1 MDKSNNS
8 TKSIYIYTNDDVVKY
23 YGFNPDNIF
32 KKQGIELNDSVGD
45 INSCIR
51 VRHEHYLITRMNI
64 GYLNIDYSNADKVTM
79 HNLIRYT
86 VDVLKEA
93 LCFD

>member
-1 MDKSNNS
+1 MGKSIDS
-8 TKSIYIYTNDDVVKY
+8 TKSIYTNDDVVKY
-23 YGFNPDNIF
+23 YGFNPDDIF
-32 KKQGIELNDSVGD
+32 KEQGIELNDSKGE
-45 INSCIR
+45 INSFIR
-51 VRHEHYLITRMNI
+51 VRHDHYLITRMNI
-64 GYLNIDYSNADKVTM
+64 GYINVDYSDADKITM